1 MLRTKYYTIPKHRDK
16 YSSLYKCFAVSDE
29 EKKFYNIDARTEY
42 FARTPRYAGL
52 MTSGPLT
59 KKSGVEPGVVDLLG
73 QTLQSYT
80 NDLRYLKSKTD
91 KQVTFENGL
100 KNTAIDTTS
109 VQVISTI
116 ARQYIRTKVHKYVS
130 NTVYASACQYISTLV

>member
-1 MLRTKYYTIPKHRDK
+1 
-16 YSSLYKCFAVSDE
+16 
-29 EKKFYNIDARTEY
+29 
-42 FARTPRYAGL
+42 

-100 KNTAIDTTS
+100 KNTAINTTS
-109 VQVISTI
+109 VQQHISIT
-116 ARQYIRTKVHKYVS
+116 ARQYIVQQKSTSEQKYIGTSVCQYSSTPVGLYISMAVQQYTSRTKHQYVS
-130 NTVYASACQYISTLV
+130 TTVKEHFYKNCIGFT